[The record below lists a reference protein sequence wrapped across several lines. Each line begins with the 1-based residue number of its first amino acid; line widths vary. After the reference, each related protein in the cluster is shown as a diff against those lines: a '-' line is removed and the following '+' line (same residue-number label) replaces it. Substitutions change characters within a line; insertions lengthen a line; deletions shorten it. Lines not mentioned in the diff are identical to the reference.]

1 MIFFRKTNIWF
12 LVLLIFV
19 MIGCNSLD
27 NVRESRWKYVEGYH
41 IGDLLNFTHIQ
52 QFKLDD
58 KGNLYIKNEHKGKIV
73 NYTSTELVI
82 ESNDGQKGFYNV
94 FN

>member
-1 MIFFRKTNIWF
+1 M
-12 LVLLIFV
+12 
-19 MIGCNSLD
+19 MAGGNSLD
-27 NVRESRWKYVEGYH
+27 VVRDSMWKYGEGYH
-41 IGDLLNFTHIQ
+41 IGDFLDFTLIQ
-52 QFKLDD
+52 QFKLDN